1 MSKQDKVVFDR
12 KSPGH
17 LFCDAKSDRQH
28 AAYGDNAHSSLEQIS
43 SPSYQLAYDD
53 LDFLSLDEL
62 RGVRLQLELSK
73 PELVLKK
80 HGIEHTVVM
89 FGSARTNE
97 KDKYYLQAQQFAGLI
112 AERSGCDDCP
122 DLHVVTGG
130 GPGIMEAANRGAS
143 DAGAESV
150 GLNIVL
156 PHEQYPNPYI
166 TPELCFRFHYFAI
179 RKMHF
184 LLRARAMIAF
194 PGGFGTLDELFETLT
209 LVQTKK
215 IEPLPILLFGKE
227 YWQRLINFDVMVDE
241 GMISPE
247 DLDYF
252 QFVDEVDT
260 AWEIICQSLQ
270 A

>member
-1 MSKQDKVVFDR
+1 MSKRKRSGYLFPNAAADR
-12 KSPGH
+12 K
-17 LFCDAKSDRQH
+17 
-28 AAYGDNAHSSLEQIS
+28 NAVFKDSASRSLEQVKS
-43 SPSYQLAYDD
+43 SSYKLAFDD
-53 LDFLSLDEL
+53 SDFLTADEL
-62 RGVRLQLELSK
+62 RPVRLQLELLK
-73 PELVLKK
+73 PELEMQEQ
-80 HGIEHTVVM
+80 GIENTIIV

-97 KDKYYLQAQQFAGLI
+97 SDPYYIQARELAALI
-112 AERSGCDDCP
+112 SQKSGCENCP

-130 GPGIMEAANRGAS
+130 GPGIMEAANRGA
-143 DAGAESV
+143 DDVGAESI

-184 LLRARAMIAF
+184 LLRARALVAF
-194 PGGFGTLDELFETLT
+194 PGGFGTMDELFESLT

-227 YWQRLINFDVMVDE
+227 YWQRLLNFDVMLEE

-252 QFVDEVDT
+252 QFVDDVDT
-260 AWEIICQSLQ
+260 AWDIIRSSLQ
-270 A
+270 ES